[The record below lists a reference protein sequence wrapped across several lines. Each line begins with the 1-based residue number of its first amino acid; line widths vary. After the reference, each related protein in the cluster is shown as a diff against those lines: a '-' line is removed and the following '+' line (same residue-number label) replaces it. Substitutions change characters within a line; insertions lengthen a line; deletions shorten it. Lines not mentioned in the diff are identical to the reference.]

1 MPTPGIGYKIGIDDT
16 IGRFDPELSDRSPGA
31 AREQEAVD
39 RVRTELPAFDAT
51 PIRSEVCA
59 WTESDDDLFV
69 LDRVGDVVFGC
80 GDSGQG
86 FKFLPMFGP
95 VLADLAEE
103 RPLPSA
109 VAADVAS
116 LGLGRFASSA

>member
-1 MPTPGIGYKIGIDDT
+1 MA
-16 IGRFDPELSDRSPGA
+16 E
-31 AREQEAVD
+31 REREAVE
-39 RVRTELPAFDAT
+39 RLRLELPAFDAT

-103 RPLPSA
+103 RPHPA
-109 VAADVAS
+109 HVAADVAS
-116 LGLGRFASSA
+116 LGLARFAADGSAD